1 MLGMEAVLFSSRGP
15 TFPLLEALTWVG
27 SSD

>member
-1 MLGMEAVLFSSRGP
+1 MLGMEAVLFSSRVP
-15 TFPLLEALTWVG
+15 TFPGLEALTWLG

>member
-1 MLGMEAVLFSSRGP
+1 MLGLEAVLFSSRAP
-15 TFPLLEALTWVG
+15 TFPRLEALTWLG